1 MSLIN
6 RMINNPVSTRGFPSL
21 LNTDPFSLM
30 NQQLQMMQ
38 RPFFDLEQTSL
49 IPFDVRE
56 TSKAY
61 IVHADVPGMLARS
74 WLTLYRT
81 IGFSKDQI
89 TIDSEGQV
97 LNVRGSWEKEKD
109 ETNEQYWFRERSRSS
124 FNRSITLNSAFDASK
139 INAELINGV
148 LTINVP
154 KVNSSS
160 PARKIMI
167 K

>member
-1 MSLIN
+1 
-6 RMINNPVSTRGFPSL
+6 MINNPVSTRGFPSL

-61 IVHADVPGMLARS
+61 IVHADVP
-74 WLTLYRT
+74 
-81 IGFSKDQI
+81 GFSKDQI